1 MLHTEASRTTL
12 RPALLR
18 AAHQLL
24 DDDPKIFVDPLAVG
38 LIPEAATEAIHADA
52 ALIQSSRYQLLRSI
66 FVVRARYA
74 EDCLADAVRG
84 GVTQYVI
91 LGAGLDTLAYRQ
103 PGYAESLQIFEV
115 DHPATQAW
123 KRSCLAAR
131 GITIPRNLRY
141 VAVDF
146 EHDNL
151 AQRLA
156 ESGFDTGRS
165 AFFSWLG
172 VVQYLDGVAIEA
184 TLRYI
189 AGLPRGSAI
198 TLSFAVPRD
207 LLEGEDLAL
216 AEESIKRGLSLGEP
230 WLSLYRPSEL
240 RALAERAGFSQAEHL
255 APEAARA
262 RYFLD
267 RKDGLRAPHHEQLLL
282 ARV

>member
-1 MLHTEASRTTL
+1 MLHNEASRTTQ

-38 LIPEAATEAIHADA
+38 LIPEASAEAIRGDV
-52 ALIQSSRYQLLRSI
+52 ALIQSSPYRLLRSI

-91 LGAGLDTLAYRQ
+91 LGAGLDTFAYRQ
-103 PGYAESLQIFEV
+103 PAYAHGMEIFEV

-123 KRSCLAAR
+123 KRRCLAAR
-131 GITIPRNLRY
+131 GIASPRNLRY

-146 EHDNL
+146 ENDSL
-151 AQRLA
+151 EERLA
-156 ESGFDTGRS
+156 KCGFEAHRP

-198 TLSFAVPRD
+198 TLSFAVSRD
-207 LLEGEDLAL
+207 LLEGEHLAL
-216 AEESIKRGLSLGEP
+216 AEDSIERGMSRGEP

-240 RALAERAGFSQAEHL
+240 RSVAERVGFSRAEHL

-262 RYFLD
+262 RYFLN
-267 RKDGLRAPHHEQLLL
+267 RKDGLHAPYHEQLLT